1 MEIVRGFH
9 NLKPNA
15 KGCVATIG
23 NFDGVHLG
31 HKMLLDRLFLKSSEF
46 NAPSV
51 LVTFEPQPREFFAG
65 EKVPARLSRFRE
77 KVTILA
83 KTELDRLICLPFN
96 EKTQSVP
103 ANWFTEDFLSRA
115 LNTKYLLVGDDFRF
129 GRGREG
135 DFELLEKAGSEKGFE
150 VERAQTLEFEGE
162 RISSSRVRES
172 LANGDFELAK
182 ALMGRPYSIMG
193 RVVYG
198 RQLGRQLGVPTANVR
213 LQRYRS
219 ALEGVYSVSVDGLDV
234 GRKNGIANIGIRP
247 TVGGKEPLLEVH
259 LFDFSGD
266 IYGQLISV
274 TFHQKIRDEQQFAS
288 IELLKAQIEKDIV
301 QSQDW
306 FLSNA

>member
-15 KGCVATIG
+15 KGCVVTIG

-77 KVTILA
+77 KVTILS
-83 KTELDRLICLPFN
+83 KTELDQLICLPFN

-103 ANWFTEDFLSRA
+103 ANWFTEDFLSGA

>member
-15 KGCVATIG
+15 KGCVVTIG

-31 HKMLLDRLFLKSSEF
+31 HKMLLDRLFLKSSEY

-77 KVTILA
+77 KVTILS
-83 KTELDRLICLPFN
+83 KTELDQLICLPFN

-103 ANWFTEDFLSRA
+103 ANWFTEDFLSGA
-115 LNTKYLLVGDDFRF
+115 LSTKYLLVGDDFRF

-259 LFDFSGD
+259 LFDFSED
-266 IYGQLISV
+266 IYGHLISV

-306 FLSNA
+306 FVSNA

>member
-1 MEIVRGFH
+1 MEIVRGSH
-9 NLKPNA
+9 NLKRNN
-15 KGCVATIG
+15 KGCVVTIG

-31 HKMLLDRLFLKSSEF
+31 HKMLLDRLFLKAREYRV
-46 NAPSV
+46 PSL

-83 KTELDRLICLPFN
+83 QTELNQLICLPFN
-96 EKTQSVP
+96 EKTQSAP

-115 LNTKYLLVGDDFRF
+115 LNTRYLLVGDDFRF
-129 GRGREG
+129 GRGRVG
-135 DFELLEKAGSEKGFE
+135 DFELLEKSGLEKGFE

-162 RISSSRVRES
+162 RISSSRVRET
-172 LANGDFELAK
+172 LANGDFELAE

-198 RQLGRQLGVPTANVR
+198 RQLGRQLGVPTANIR

-219 ALEGVYSVSVDGLDV
+219 ALEGVYSVSVDGLDI
-234 GRKNGIANIGIRP
+234 GPRNGIANIGIRP

-266 IYGQLISV
+266 IYGHLLSV
-274 TFHQKIRDEQQFAS
+274 TFHQKIRDEKQFAS
-288 IELLKAQIEKDIV
+288 IEFLKTQIEKDIAH
-301 QSQDW
+301 SQDW
-306 FLSNA
+306 FRANA

>member
-1 MEIVRGFH
+1 MEIVRGSH
-9 NLKPNA
+9 NLKRNN
-15 KGCVATIG
+15 KGCVVTIG

-31 HKMLLDRLFLKSSEF
+31 HKMLLDRLFLKAREYRV
-46 NAPSV
+46 PSL

-83 KTELDRLICLPFN
+83 QTELNQLICLPFN
-96 EKTQSVP
+96 EKTQSAP

-115 LNTKYLLVGDDFRF
+115 LNTRYLLVGDDFRF
-129 GRGREG
+129 GRGRVG
-135 DFELLEKAGSEKGFE
+135 DFELLEKSGLEKGFE

-162 RISSSRVRES
+162 RISSSRVRET
-172 LANGDFELAK
+172 LANGDFELAE

-198 RQLGRQLGVPTANVR
+198 RQLGRQLGVPTANIR

-219 ALEGVYSVSVDGLDV
+219 ALEGVYSVSVDGLDI
-234 GRKNGIANIGIRP
+234 GPRNGIANIGIRP

-266 IYGQLISV
+266 IYGHLLSV
-274 TFHQKIRDEQQFAS
+274 TFHQKTRDEKQFAS
-288 IELLKAQIEKDIV
+288 IEFLKTQIEKDIAH
-301 QSQDW
+301 SQDW
-306 FLSNA
+306 FRANA